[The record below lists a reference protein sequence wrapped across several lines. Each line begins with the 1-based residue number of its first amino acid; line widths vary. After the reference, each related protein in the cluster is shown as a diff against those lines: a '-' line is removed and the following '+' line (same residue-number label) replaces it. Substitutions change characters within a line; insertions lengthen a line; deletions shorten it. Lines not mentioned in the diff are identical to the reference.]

1 MVVNP
6 SSTDL
11 ILSSASLSFVLTA
24 MASGLPAPQ
33 NVTVRSSNVQ
43 QLLNY
48 SVSTVPAVT
57 WLDVT
62 GVGTMTNSSTMTNS
76 TGGSGITPGSITF
89 TLDPSATALT
99 ASTAPLTALVVVT
112 CIAPSP
118 CGGNAQTIH
127 VSLSVSAPAPQLVF
141 TSSLIQFSTTASN
154 TAALS
159 QPVGLQNIGA
169 GSAAISS
176 ITAAASWLTVT
187 GIPAAVAGGPA
198 VSLTFNANPTGL
210 ATGLYRTI
218 VTANSPSGSVSIPVT
233 LWIAQGPVLLLSTKG
248 AQYQSVLGGSPGNIH
263 GSFELSLGGAAS
275 SSGPSSSWTAAVEPN
290 AAWLSL
296 DAGSGSGTI
305 SPSNPVTISYTMNR
319 TLASGLTPAGPFYA
333 TIQVVDAGAA
343 NSPQSFQ
350 VVLNVAPAASLAI
363 PDPEPGG
370 LIFTSISG
378 AAAPASQSVTL
389 YSSSTSP
396 TAYAASA
403 ATLSGGAWLTLTPST
418 ASASISS
425 PGLSTISVNPGT
437 LSPGIYRGN
446 VSYQFSAADV
456 RTVNVTTI
464 VEPAG
469 ANCTP
474 QQLVPTVTA
483 LVNNFF
489 QLVAWP
495 TPLSVRILQDCGV
508 AIGNAQVVATFSNG
522 DPPLPLNLVDAP
534 SGLYSG
540 TWTPRSTSP
549 QVTVTVTTTAPG
561 FSAATVQLTG
571 QVGANTAPL
580 LSLGGAVHIYDP
592 LLGGALAP
600 GTILSI
606 YGSNLSAQPVPNT
619 QPSLPA
625 TLGGTS
631 VTMGGIPAPL
641 YYVSPTQID
650 AQVPFELLPGDQ
662 YEVIVETAGAFS
674 TPGSIQVI
682 AAAPGIA
689 AFPNGMIIAQ
699 HADYSLVTTASPAIP
714 GEYIV
719 IYLAGMGLTN
729 VPVADGAPSPSIP
742 LASPLI
748 APTLTLNGVV
758 VPSSFAGLTPTF
770 VGLYQMNLQVPLSTP
785 NGNVTLVV
793 SQSGVASNSTIL
805 PVHGN

>member
-1 MVVNP
+1 VI
-6 SSTDL
+6 D
-11 ILSSASLSFVLTA
+11 
-24 MASGLPAPQ
+24 
-33 NVTVRSSNVQ
+33 
-43 QLLNY
+43 
-48 SVSTVPAVT
+48 AVT
-57 WLDVT
+57 T
-62 GVGTMTNSSTMTNS
+62 
-76 TGGSGITPGSITF
+76 
-89 TLDPSATALT
+89 
-99 ASTAPLTALVVVT
+99 
-112 CIAPSP
+112 
-118 CGGNAQTIH
+118 
-127 VSLSVSAPAPQLVF
+127 
-141 TSSLIQFSTTASN
+141 
-154 TAALS
+154 
-159 QPVGLQNIGA
+159 
-169 GSAAISS
+169 
-176 ITAAASWLTVT
+176 
-187 GIPAAVAGGPA
+187 
-198 VSLTFNANPTGL
+198 
-210 ATGLYRTI
+210 
-218 VTANSPSGSVSIPVT
+218 
-233 LWIAQGPVLLLSTKG
+233 
-248 AQYQSVLGGSPGNIH
+248 
-263 GSFELSLGGAAS
+263 
-275 SSGPSSSWTAAVEPN
+275 
-290 AAWLSL
+290 
-296 DAGSGSGTI
+296 
-305 SPSNPVTISYTMNR
+305 
-319 TLASGLTPAGPFYA
+319 
-333 TIQVVDAGAA
+333 

-350 VVLNVAPAASLAI
+350 VVLNVAAAASLAI
-363 PDPEPGG
+363 PDPEPAG

-378 AAAPASQSVTL
+378 VAAPPSQSITV
-389 YSSSTSP
+389 YSSSAGP
-396 TAYAASA
+396 TPYAASA

-418 ASASISS
+418 GSS
-425 PGLSTISVNPGT
+425 STSNPGLSTISVNPGT

-446 VSYQFSAADV
+446 ISYQLSAADV
-456 RTVNVTTI
+456 RTANVTMI

-469 ANCTP
+469 AACSP
-474 QQLVPTVTA
+474 KQLVPTVTA
-483 LVNNFF
+483 PVTNFS
-489 QLVAWP
+489 QVIAWP
-495 TPLSVRILQDCGV
+495 TPLSVRIVQDCGAAV
-508 AIGNAQVVATFSNG
+508 GNAQAFATFSNG
-522 DPPLPLNLVDAP
+522 DPPLQLNLVDAP

-549 QVTVTVTTTAPG
+549 QVTVTVTATAPG
-561 FSAATVQLTG
+561 FSAATVQVTG

-606 YGSNLSAQPVPNT
+606 YGSSLSPQPVPNT

-631 VTMGGIPAPL
+631 VTIGGIPAPL